1 MGKLSKFNNNQGASE
16 IGIVITCFFML
27 ILVVIPLNLV
37 IQELALLNNINHSVQ
52 IASEMVMLD
61 MVEKIDTIALSE
73 SKLHYNLEVK
83 NAISG
88 LLQEKLLLAT
98 GLTIE
103 PMNLTFELLSDQLP
117 NKIEM
122 KFNYRYTS
130 MVFLKGNLQ
139 KNVFVKLDY
148 ELPVNR

>member
-1 MGKLSKFNNNQGASE
+1 MGKLKEFKNSQGASE
-16 IGIVITCFFML
+16 IGIVITCFFLLML
-27 ILVVIPLNLV
+27 IVIPLNLI
-37 IQELALLNNINHSVQ
+37 IQELAFLNNINHSVQ

-73 SKLHYNLEVK
+73 SKLYYSQETK
-83 NAISG
+83 KAIKG

-98 GLTIE
+98 GLSIE
-103 PMNLTFELLSDQLP
+103 PLNLSFELLLDKLP

-122 KFNYRYTS
+122 KFNYLYTS
-130 MVFLKGNLQ
+130 RVFLKGNLQ
-139 KNVFVKLDY
+139 KNVFVKLDF